1 MKVIR
6 QLNLEKKEKIG
17 DRGVKLSNSHETI
30 KKYSENIYT
39 YNQKIFKKHVRR
51 RFIITKQLLQLF
63 DQSIHIFEGIFLY

>member
-30 KKYSENIYT
+30 KKFSENIT
-39 YNQKIFKKHVRR
+39 TIK
-51 RFIITKQLLQLF
+51 RFSKNMFVEGLL
-63 DQSIHIFEGIFLY
+63 